1 MKTAILS
8 VSRQGY
14 ALARQLKA
22 HWPQAELFT
31 SGPWREPEDHGVEPD
46 LKALTAR
53 LFETHQALC
62 FIMAAGIAV
71 RMVAPHL
78 TNKTRDP
85 AVLVLDDQ
93 GRWVIP
99 LLSGHLG
106 GANRLAQEV
115 ADFLGAQAVVTT
127 ATEGRGLTAV
137 DLLAQE
143 RGWVLTDLERTKRL
157 TAALLEGER
166 LPVVSWKPLKAAL
179 PPEYVETEGLEEN
192 RPCLMVTPYVHT
204 PKARELWLIP
214 RCITLGIGCRRGTSY
229 ETLLAMV
236 EEALDAL
243 GLDRRSLSRI
253 ASIDLKKDE
262 PALLRLSEAYQV
274 PLTVY
279 SAAELAE
286 VAEHFDGSAFVKTIT
301 GVEAVSEPA
310 GYLASQGRCL
320 LPKQAQSG
328 ITLSIWE
335 DC

>member
-14 ALARQLKA
+14 ALARRLKA
-22 HWPQAELFT
+22 HWPQAELYT

-46 LKALTAR
+46 LKAVTAR

-78 TNKTRDP
+78 TDKTRDP

-115 ADFLGAQAVVTT
+115 AGFLGAQAVVTT

-166 LPVVSWKPLKAAL
+166 LPVVSWKPLRTAL
-179 PPEYVETEGLEEN
+179 PPEYVETESLEEN
-192 RPCLMVTPYVHT
+192 RPCLMVTPYAHT
-204 PKARELWLIP
+204 PEARELWLIP

-229 ETLLAMV
+229 ETLLTMV

-243 GLDRRSLSRI
+243 NLDRRSLSRI
-253 ASIDLKKDE
+253 ASIDLKQDE
-262 PALLRLSEAYQV
+262 PALLRLSAAYQV

-286 VAEHFDGSAFVKTIT
+286 VAERFDGSAFVKTIT

-310 GYLASQGRCL
+310 GYLASRGRCL
-320 LPKQAQSG
+320 LPKQALSG